1 MLTLDTWLATRGPGF
16 ATLVESRREPICD
29 LVAARLASAFPSLC
43 YDPQRPDA
51 LEFQRLTYHQTPR
64 RFHRLIQVV
73 LLLQTPEVIDREYRW
88 GWPIL
93 QRYGV
98 GRQHVLSQVRWYFEA
113 TRTLTTPDP
122 LDAPYL
128 EALEDKALQIIDQII
143 TKTLPGYPAGDV
155 TTNGNGHHNGRL
167 PGHR

>member
-16 ATLVESRREPICD
+16 ASVVESRREPICD
-29 LVAARLASAFPSLC
+29 MVAARLASAFPSLC

-51 LEFQRLTYHQTPR
+51 FEFQKLTFHQTPR

-98 GRQHVLSQVRWYFEA
+98 GRQHVLSQARWYFEA

-122 LDAPYL
+122 LDTLYL
-128 EALEDKALQIIDQII
+128 NALEEKALGMIDQI
-143 TKTLPGYPAGDV
+143 TTMAVPGYPTGDEHH
-155 TTNGNGHHNGRL
+155 NGNGHRNGHL
-167 PGHR
+167 PGRR